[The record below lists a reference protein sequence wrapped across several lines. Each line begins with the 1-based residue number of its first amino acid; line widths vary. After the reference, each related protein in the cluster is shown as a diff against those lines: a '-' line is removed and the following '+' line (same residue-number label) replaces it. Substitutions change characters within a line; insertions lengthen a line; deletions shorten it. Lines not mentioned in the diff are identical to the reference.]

1 LFSEKIMSYN
11 TRSKS
16 CSSKS
21 EKLRQDLV
29 KKYDELIKSKDEQIA
44 GLILYCT
51 YFFNVIITILTGQTQ
66 ELAQLRKENETYK
79 KRHDFVNNTLQEY
92 YEQKRIDDLKWEE
105 IEREKEREREEK
117 ELEILEQERLIATR
131 EELLETLEREK
142 EREREEKELE
152 ILEQERLI
160 AKREELLEELK
171 KKDAL
176 IREKKILEIKQKWKR
191 EGDVAI
197 EFDRKRKKQ
206 CKMIR
211 KAGYCDFVISL

>member
-1 LFSEKIMSYN
+1 M
-11 TRSKS
+11 
-16 CSSKS
+16 
-21 EKLRQDLV
+21 
-29 KKYDELIKSKDEQIA
+29 
-44 GLILYCT
+44 
-51 YFFNVIITILTGQTQ
+51 IITILTGQTQ

-105 IEREKEREREEK
+105 I
-117 ELEILEQERLIATR
+117 
-131 EELLETLEREK
+131 EREK